1 MSDWSRTKEFVSA
14 GTAIVSQ
21 YAIKWDLKS
30 GLLCENGHWAL
41 PGQREWSRPEHGVI
55 EGL

>member
-1 MSDWSRTKEFVSA
+1 MSVWSRTKEFVSA

-30 GLLCENGHWAL
+30 GLSCEDDYWAL
-41 PGQREWSRPEHGVI
+41 PGQRE
-55 EGL
+55 